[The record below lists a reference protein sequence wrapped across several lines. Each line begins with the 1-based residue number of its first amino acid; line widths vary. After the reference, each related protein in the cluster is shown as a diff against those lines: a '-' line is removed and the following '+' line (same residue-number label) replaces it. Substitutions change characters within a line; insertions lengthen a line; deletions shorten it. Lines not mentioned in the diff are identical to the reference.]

1 MEEKRQASL
10 NGQQRIVEEVDENA
24 NIKDKSH

>member
-1 MEEKRQASL
+1 MGEKRQASL

>member
-1 MEEKRQASL
+1 MGEKRQASL

-24 NIKDKSH
+24 NIKDKRH